1 VPAPE
6 REAPA
11 ERRAAGE
18 PWVLVVDDEEMMRT
32 MLASELPRL
41 GFHVKT
47 AGSGGEGVALA
58 AAEDF
63 AVAIVD
69 VLMPS
74 MDGMETLQRLK
85 QESPGTEV
93 VMLTGHGT
101 IESAVAAMRAGAYDY
116 LTKPC
121 RLAELATVLNRAV
134 SYRRLERENAALKML
149 MADRRE
155 TGSLVAVSARMR
167 GILGMVERIALADA
181 PILIQGESGTGKEL
195 IARELHELSRRREKP
210 LVVLNCSAIPDT
222 LLESE
227 LFGHQRGAF
236 TGAHERRL
244 GLMEAADGGTIFL
257 DEIADMSPAV
267 QAKMLRALESGEVR
281 RVGENRTTHVDVR
294 VVAATNKDLRK
305 EVGAGRFRED
315 LFYRLTAVVLELPP
329 LRERLDDIEPLVRHF
344 MAAFPARDTR
354 VREFSA
360 DAMTALRSYSWPGN
374 VRELKNCVAAVLIL
388 AAGPRVE
395 LSDLPASVRGSKPPP
410 KERSAEAIP
419 LRRLEDVVGDYV
431 RQALERCGG
440 NKSLASRMLG
450 IDPKTL
456 YKHLRRVPEA
466 GD

>member
-6 REAPA
+6 TDPLGA
-11 ERRAAGE
+11 RRAAFE

-149 MADRRE
+149 MADRRD
-155 TGSLVAVSARMR
+155 TGALVAVSARMR
-167 GILGMVERIALADA
+167 AVLGKVERVAPADA

-210 LVVLNCSAIPDT
+210 LVVLNCSAIPDA

-236 TGAHERRL
+236 TGAHERRP

-257 DEIADMSPAV
+257 DEIGDMSPAV
-267 QAKMLRALESGEVR
+267 QAKVLRALESGEVR
-281 RVGENRTTHVDVR
+281 RVGENRTSHVDVR

-305 EVGAGRFRED
+305 EVSTGRFRED
-315 LFYRLTAVVLELPP
+315 LFYRLSAVVLELPP
-329 LRERLDDIEPLVRHF
+329 LRERVDDVEPLVRHF
-344 MAAFPARDTR
+344 TAAFPARDTH
-354 VREFSA
+354 VRDFSA
-360 DAMTALRSYSWPGN
+360 EAMAALRSYSWPGN

-388 AAGPRVE
+388 APGPLVE
-395 LSDLPASVRGSKPPP
+395 LSDLPASVRGSKPSPRQSP
-410 KERSAEAIP
+410 TEPMP
-419 LRRLEDVVGDYV
+419 LRRLEDVVSEYV

-456 YKHLRRVPEA
+456 YKHLRRVMDA